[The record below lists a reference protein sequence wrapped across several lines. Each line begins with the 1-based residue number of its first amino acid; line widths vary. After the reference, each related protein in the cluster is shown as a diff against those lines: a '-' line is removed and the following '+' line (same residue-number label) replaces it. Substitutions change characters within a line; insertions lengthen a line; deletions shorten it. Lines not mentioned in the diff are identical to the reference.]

1 MVVGFES
8 QSGFVFTQCVVP
20 VEWSGA
26 ATLGGRGSR
35 GRRQVTARSAAGEAL
50 DSSPVRQH
58 HGQHAGHDVHRGTGT
73 LRAWPQGHGGGAGQ
87 RRPGYK
93 SYTKADP
100 LNPRVLRLT
109 RLNHPLN
116 HVAWSSVTASAGRAP
131 VSAGS
136 RGKGEGSGEAIVWLV
151 VGFCVVDFWWCSL

>member
-1 MVVGFES
+1 MGNMQDMMYIEAPALS
-8 QSGFVFTQCVVP
+8 ERGHRAT
-20 VEWSGA
+20 GA
-26 ATLGGRGSR
+26 APANVGR
-35 GRRQVTARSAAGEAL
+35 
-50 DSSPVRQH
+50 D
-58 HGQHAGHDVHRGTGT
+58 
-73 LRAWPQGHGGGAGQ
+73 
-87 RRPGYK
+87 
-93 SYTKADP
+93 TKADP